1 MPYVQIVVGLA
12 LLEFL
17 YFGFEVGRARARYNV
32 QAPAIAGNEVFERY
46 FRVQMNT
53 LEQLIMFIP
62 SIFIFAQYWSPYVA
76 AALGLIFIIGRFLYL
91 RGYVKDPKKREV
103 GFALSALPTT
113 ILLFG
118 AIIGAV
124 RAVFYM

>member
-1 MPYVQIVVGLA
+1 MPYVQVVVGLA

-32 QAPAIAGNEVFERY
+32 PAPAVAGNEVFERY

-53 LEQLIMFIP
+53 LEQLMVFLP
-62 SIFIFAQYWSPYVA
+62 SIFIFARYWSPYVA
-76 AALGLIFIIGRFLYL
+76 AGLGLIFIIGRFLYL
-91 RGYVKDPKKREV
+91 RGYVKDPKKREA
-103 GFALSALPTT
+103 GFALTALPNI
-113 ILLFG
+113 ILLLG